1 MRALVPGLF
10 NPLPVRNELVTM
22 ALCQTLSVAFDE
34 SLRFSFLAI
43 SPYPRLAE
51 EPAPGSV
58 NALYAKFGALPV
70 SVFRPRNATFI
81 GVVVAEQK
89 HINQQ

>member
-1 MRALVPGLF
+1 
-10 NPLPVRNELVTM
+10 M
-22 ALCQTLSVAFDE
+22 APCQTLSVAFDE

-58 NALYAKFGALPV
+58 NGFMRVTWLPDRGHGPGHGFLT
-70 SVFRPRNATFI
+70 VFETPER
-81 GVVVAEQK
+81 
-89 HINQQ
+89 